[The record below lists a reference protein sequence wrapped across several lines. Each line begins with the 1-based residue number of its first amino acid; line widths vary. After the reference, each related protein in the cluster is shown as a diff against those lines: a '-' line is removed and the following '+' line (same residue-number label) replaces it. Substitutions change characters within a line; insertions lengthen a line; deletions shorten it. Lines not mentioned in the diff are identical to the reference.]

1 MIRKF
6 NVLQNT
12 YGKMSIYEGQPLMR
26 KGETIEVEVLKNN
39 IHVYNNWRFHP
50 SWFDM
55 WLTVGYLEEI
65 LPDEKPI
72 SSEENTN
79 IEEDI
84 YSKKYNIY
92 EILTLIPNLPKDTKF
107 KCSLNYNESW
117 YPCVTEKT
125 LVDELEGNDSI
136 DEYYELKDI
145 LEATY
150 TIVKPVEI
158 EEVKEKWVEIKN
170 SRELCHSIVKD
181 NTIKIMDEKFTEED
195 DGHVWKIE
203 NYGTI
208 IFKPPFTKDV
218 IDKLYDYKHM
228 PRYKIEYLEEN

>member
-1 MIRKF
+1 MKVNMHTGCHGVRGIKMF
-6 NVLQNT
+6 NCVKCGRVAHNYYNGINICPECLFKGDLCAIC
-12 YGKMSIYEGQPLMR
+12 GKAMS
-26 KGETIEVEVLKNN
+26 
-39 IHVYNNWRFHP
+39 
-50 SWFDM
+50 
-55 WLTVGYLEEI
+55 
-65 LPDEKPI
+65 DEKPI

-92 EILTLIPNLPKDTKF
+92 EILTLIPNIPKDSKF

-125 LVDELEGNDSI
+125 LVDEFEGNDSI

-170 SRELCHSIVKD
+170 SRELCHNIVKD
-181 NTIKIMDEKFTEED
+181 NTIKITDEKFTEED